1 MKPRLLSWLVSCY
14 PRVWRDRYGAEFSE
28 FLCGLPDAGWGTV
41 WDVSKG
47 AISMQVQQ
55 NGPSVLK
62 LAAGFGLAG
71 LIIAAGVS
79 LAISDR
85 YVSMTVVEATG
96 VEERVLHDSVT
107 RSMAPERL
115 RAIIDKHRLYPKEA
129 EPAVLL
135 ARQIKVSGVKTLGSG
150 RRTFRIE
157 FLDDD
162 PKTAQLVA
170 NEVTDSILT
179 EHARANAGS
188 GKMLS
193 VLDRAPLPEGPL
205 YPNRPIMGFVG
216 VLIGATIGAVW
227 AMLRRRRGGA
237 PAA

>member
-1 MKPRLLSWLVSCY
+1 
-14 PRVWRDRYGAEFSE
+14 
-28 FLCGLPDAGWGTV
+28 
-41 WDVSKG
+41 
-47 AISMQVQQ
+47 
-55 NGPSVLK
+55 
-62 LAAGFGLAG
+62 
-71 LIIAAGVS
+71 
-79 LAISDR
+79 
-85 YVSMTVVEATG
+85 
-96 VEERVLHDSVT
+96 
-107 RSMAPERL
+107 MAPERL

-135 ARQIKVSGVKTLGSG
+135 ARQIKVSGVKILGSG
-150 RRTFRIE
+150 RRIFRIE

-179 EHARANAGS
+179 EHARVNAAS

-205 YPNRPIMGFVG
+205 YPNRPVIGFIG
-216 VLIGATIGAVW
+216 LLIGATIGTVW
-227 AMLRRRRGGA
+227 AMLRRHHRTG